1 MENSNDED
9 AFHISQRGLVNIM
22 LMEYQNVKAKSPKSI
37 NKLLMDFHKAF
48 PCANS
53 YPAYKVMKPTFAT
66 TLSFIKNLKRIMNR
80 KKFNRNPTIR
90 RVSCSLWV

>member
-22 LMEYQNVKAKSPKSI
+22 LMEYQNVEAKSPKSI
-37 NKLLMDFHKAF
+37 NKLLTDFHKAF

-53 YPAYKVMKPTFAT
+53 YPACKVTKPTFAT

-80 KKFNRNPTIR
+80 KKANRNPAIR
-90 RVSCSLWV
+90 RVSCSVWV

>member
-48 PCANS
+48 PSANS
-53 YPAYKVMKPTFAT
+53 YPACKVTKPTFAT
-66 TLSFIKNLKRIMNR
+66 TLTFTKNLKRIMNR
-80 KKFNRNPTIR
+80 KKANRNPAIR
-90 RVSCSLWV
+90 RVSCSVWV

>member
-9 AFHISQRGLVNIM
+9 AFHISQRGLVTIM

-37 NKLLMDFHKAF
+37 NSLLMDFHEAF

-53 YPAYKVMKPTFAT
+53 YPACKVTKLTFAT
-66 TLSFIKNLKRIMNR
+66 ALFH
-80 KKFNRNPTIR
+80 KKPKENNE
-90 RVSCSLWV
+90 

>member
-22 LMEYQNVKAKSPKSI
+22 LMEYQNIKAKAPKSI

-48 PCANS
+48 PSANS
-53 YPAYKVMKPTFAT
+53 YPACKVTKVTFAPA
-66 TLSFIKNLKRIMNR
+66 LFH
-80 KKFNRNPTIR
+80 KKPNENNK
-90 RVSCSLWV
+90 